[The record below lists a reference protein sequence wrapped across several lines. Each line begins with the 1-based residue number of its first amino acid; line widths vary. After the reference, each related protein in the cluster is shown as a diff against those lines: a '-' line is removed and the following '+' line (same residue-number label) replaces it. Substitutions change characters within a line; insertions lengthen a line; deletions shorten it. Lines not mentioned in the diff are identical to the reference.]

1 GGRTGRGRDGRAQ
14 GVGLAGQRGDVA
26 LSQGDALVDAEGGAR
41 PQVGAVRRHGRGHQ
55 QQHRSRYRDR
65 HQRAPHHTPPQVEA
79 SLRRRHASTLEDQA
93 PIIRA
98 APSVRSRSGGH
109 RVPRSRVRQ
118 KAAYTPPPTRS
129 PKKRVSPPW
138 VAPLMVGLF
147 LLGIIWLI
155 LFYVTNNALP
165 VSALG
170 NWNLLV
176 GFAFIIGGFGRSEE
190 RRVG

>member
-1 GGRTGRGRDGRAQ
+1 M
-14 GVGLAGQRGDVA
+14 
-26 LSQGDALVDAEGGAR
+26 
-41 PQVGAVRRHGRGHQ
+41 PK
-55 QQHRSRYRDR
+55 
-65 HQRAPHHTPPQVEA
+65 
-79 SLRRRHASTLEDQA
+79 
-93 PIIRA
+93 
-98 APSVRSRSGGH
+98 
-109 RVPRSRVRQ
+109 SRVRQ
-118 KAAYTPPPTRS
+118 KVAYTPPPTRS

-176 GFAFIIGGFGRSEE
+176 GFAFIIGGFGVATQWR
-190 RRVG
+190 